1 MSNFYIHLSW
11 FFIIVM
17 LAIFSLILAFL
28 VTFNSCIYL
37 SFSFLSI
44 WNFPLRVRIFF
55 DTFSCWFLRVV
66 LLISSVII
74 VYSFFY
80 MSPYSKA
87 NYFLVLTLF
96 FIISMALVICF
107 SSLFFIMLGW
117 DGLGLVSFF
126 LIVYYQNS
134 SSIFSGT
141 FTLLINRVGDA
152 FFLCSITLYSYT
164 YFDLAFLTP
173 FSSTF
178 ILILLLVLTFITKS
192 AIFPFSP
199 WLPIAIA
206 APTPISALVHSSTL
220 VTSGLFLMIKYSYI
234 LYSSWYLIALLL
246 VLRVFTSFYAGIN
259 TLFEKDLKKLIA
271 LSTLRHLGF
280 IRMSFS
286 LGLLNLSFFH
296 LLTHALFKSVLFMS
310 MGDIIVNLSHSQD
323 IRYLSMGSYYTPFS
337 CYIMN
342 ISILNLLGF
351 PRISGFWSKDLILES
366 LNYSSC
372 RVVLYFIRIINVLF
386 TFYYSFQ
393 LFYYS
398 FQLSKVSPYFLF
410 HSSTLIHSILL
421 ALLGLSSLFFSSLFL
436 SFFAKV
442 LFYPVIPLFLKLLP
456 LLILSLVFIHLLLS
470 KTLFSSQ
477 NQVLTL
483 YFSSIIFL
491 YFLITKT
498 STSFYYSFSLW
509 FSKTVEL
516 GFLNS
521 SLNIKLPEFF
531 IYSGTLLL
539 KHSYLN
545 PMSTSLAFSSILF
558 FFLLF

>member
-1 MSNFYIHLSW
+1 MALVIS
-11 FFIIVM
+11 
-17 LAIFSLILAFL
+17 SLVLAFL
-28 VTFNSCIYL
+28 VTFSSCIYI
-37 SFSFLSI
+37 SFSFLST

-66 LLISSVII
+66 LLISSIII

-96 FIISMALVICF
+96 FIISIALVICF
-107 SSLFFIMLGW
+107 SSLFFVILGW

-134 SSIFSGT
+134 SSIFSGR

-164 YFDLAFLTP
+164 FFDLAFLTP
-173 FSSTF
+173 FSPTF
-178 ILILLLVLTFITKS
+178 ILILFLVLTFITKS

-220 VTSGLFLMIKYSYI
+220 VTSGLFLIIKYSYI
-234 LYSSWYLIALLL
+234 LYSSWYIMSLLL

-280 IRMSFS
+280 IRISFS

-296 LLTHALFKSVLFMS
+296 LLTHALFKSVLFMA
-310 MGDIIVNLSHSQD
+310 MGDIITNSSHSQD
-323 IRYLSMGSYYTPFS
+323 IRYLSIGSYYTPFS
-337 CYIMN
+337 CFIIN

-351 PRISGFWSKDLILES
+351 PRIRGFWSKDLILES
-366 LNYSSC
+366 LNYSNCSLI
-372 RVVLYFIRIINVLF
+372 LYVIRILNLFF

-398 FQLSKVSPYFLF
+398 FQLSKISPYFLF
-410 HSSTLIHSILL
+410 HSPTPIHSILL
-421 ALLGLSSLFFSSLFL
+421 ALLSLSSLFFSSLFL
-436 SFFAKV
+436 SFFTKV
-442 LFYPVIPLFLKLLP
+442 LFYPVIPLFLKSLP
-456 LLILSLVFIHLLLS
+456 LLILFLVLIHLFLN
-470 KTLFSSQ
+470 KALFKSE
-477 NQVLTL
+477 NQALTL
-483 YFSSIIFL
+483 YFSSIMFL

-498 STSFYYSFSLW
+498 STSFYYRFSLW

-531 IYSGTLLL
+531 IYSATLLL

-545 PMSTSLAFSSILF
+545 PIAISLVFSSTLF

>member
-1 MSNFYIHLSW
+1 VSNFYIHLSW
-11 FFIIVM
+11 FFILMALVIS
-17 LAIFSLILAFL
+17 SLVLAFL
-28 VTFNSCIYL
+28 VTFSSCIYI
-37 SFSFLSI
+37 SFSFLST

-66 LLISSVII
+66 LLISSIII

-96 FIISMALVICF
+96 FIISIALVICF
-107 SSLFFIMLGW
+107 SSLFFVILGW

-134 SSIFSGT
+134 SSIFSGR

-164 YFDLAFLTP
+164 FFDLAFLTP
-173 FSSTF
+173 FSPTF
-178 ILILLLVLTFITKS
+178 ILILFLVLTFITKS

-220 VTSGLFLMIKYSYI
+220 VTSGLFLIIKYSYI
-234 LYSSWYLIALLL
+234 LYSSWYIMSLLL

-280 IRMSFS
+280 IRISFS

-296 LLTHALFKSVLFMS
+296 LLTHALFKSVLFMA
-310 MGDIIVNLSHSQD
+310 MGDIITNSSHSQD
-323 IRYLSMGSYYTPFS
+323 IRYLSIGSYYTPFS
-337 CYIMN
+337 CFIIN

-351 PRISGFWSKDLILES
+351 PRIRGFWSKDLILES
-366 LNYSSC
+366 LNYSNCSLI
-372 RVVLYFIRIINVLF
+372 LYVIRILNLFF

-398 FQLSKVSPYFLF
+398 FQLSKISPYFLF
-410 HSSTLIHSILL
+410 HSPTPIHSILL
-421 ALLGLSSLFFSSLFL
+421 ALLSLSSLFFSSLFL
-436 SFFAKV
+436 SFFTKV
-442 LFYPVIPLFLKLLP
+442 LFYPVIPLFLKSLP
-456 LLILSLVFIHLLLS
+456 LLILFLVLIHLFLN
-470 KTLFSSQ
+470 KALFKSE
-477 NQVLTL
+477 NQALTL
-483 YFSSIIFL
+483 YFSSIMFL

-498 STSFYYSFSLW
+498 STSFYYRFSLW

-531 IYSGTLLL
+531 IYSAILLL

-545 PMSTSLAFSSILF
+545 PIAISLVFSSTLF